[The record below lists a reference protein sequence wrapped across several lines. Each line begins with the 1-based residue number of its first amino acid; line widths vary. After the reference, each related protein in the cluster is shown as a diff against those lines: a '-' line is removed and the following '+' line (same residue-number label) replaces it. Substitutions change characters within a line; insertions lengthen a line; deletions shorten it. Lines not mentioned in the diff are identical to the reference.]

1 MTSAGFSGPSKGRF
15 ALWENSLCRIVRDKP
30 YVKDALRFDSGQ
42 SSCGFYKEQAA
53 SEHNL
58 DPLFISHR
66 GGFPVALA
74 SSERIIGSPLDMRTR
89 MPAAAAFT
97 LIELLVV
104 IAIIALLIGILLPA
118 IGKARDTAKAV
129 QCLSNLRQMGLSS
142 VTYAADNRGFLSS
155 GPFDNRARKHKD
167 GLKPGFA
174 PGGIEEVGWIADHV
188 NGGYGLPGTMLC
200 PTADAQHNQN
210 LRMSRLNDA
219 PLRPFSVDER
229 DDLIRRGFNSNY
241 TQSFY
246 MAYTGWRTS
255 RIGQQTQPGDPT
267 RGVIGPLSEN
277 SLGIVSA
284 SNVPLFADSRIQTNS
299 TDPQDSIDL
308 STGTEPAVKSV
319 TDGPTF
325 RLGLQIVSE
334 SFEDFGPA
342 HGGRGLF
349 GPDGHGK
356 TIGNFVFADGHA
368 GSFADVNGDQHFSY
382 AASPELRENGL
393 PVYPDFPDRKVFTG
407 DLRTGRF
414 GL

>member
-1 MTSAGFSGPSKGRF
+1 
-15 ALWENSLCRIVRDKP
+15 
-30 YVKDALRFDSGQ
+30 
-42 SSCGFYKEQAA
+42 
-53 SEHNL
+53 
-58 DPLFISHR
+58 
-66 GGFPVALA
+66 
-74 SSERIIGSPLDMRTR
+74 MRTGHPVSNAR
-89 MPAAAAFT
+89 QAFT

-118 IGKARDTAKAV
+118 IGKARDTAKTV

-142 VTYAADNRGFLSS
+142 VTYAADNKGLLSS

-167 GLKPGFA
+167 GLKAGFA
-174 PGGIEEVGWIADHV
+174 PKGIEEIGWIADHV

-219 PLRPFSVDER
+219 PLRQLSVVER
-229 DDLIRRGFNSNY
+229 DDLIRRGYNSNY
-241 TQSFY
+241 TQSFQ
-246 MAYTGWRTS
+246 MAYTGWRNS
-255 RIGQQTQPGDPT
+255 RIGQQSQPGDPV
-267 RGVIGPLSEN
+267 RGVIGPLREQ
-277 SLGIVSA
+277 LMGTTPA
-284 SNVPLFADSRIQTNS
+284 STVPLFADSRIQTNS
-299 TDPQDSIDL
+299 GDPQDTIDL

-325 RLGLQIVSE
+325 RLGLEIVSE
-334 SFEDFGPA
+334 NFEDFGPA

-368 GSFADVNGDQHFSY
+368 RSFFDVNGDQHFGY
-382 AASPELRENGL
+382 AANPELRENGL
-393 PVYPDFPDRKVFTG
+393 PVYPDFPERNIFTG
-407 DLRTGRF
+407 DLRSGRY